1 MCFYHKWAYFMS
13 VLYRR
18 KNRRITNCMNHRN
31 FLSMGSFPYG
41 ARYSIKRIGMNNIRF
56 EPITDFFK
64 IFHTIRI
71 TVAPQFL
78 CHFFECTNTIFLITI
93 FIEIKLPGCAAIN
106 CNAIDFFDCLLSL
119 LPIGTVNGHSVAMPQ
134 KIFCK

>member
-1 MCFYHKWAYFMS
+1 
-13 VLYRR
+13 
-18 KNRRITNCMNHRN
+18 
-31 FLSMGSFPYG
+31 
-41 ARYSIKRIGMNNIRF
+41 MNNIRF

-119 LPIGTVNGHSVAMPQ
+119 LRIGTVNGHSVAMPQ